1 MRRLNQNPGVEFWES
16 GQMFQEVIDISDGL
30 RHVSKLSDIFWT
42 QRRKNLGLGHLEINF
57 SSIIDKSGS

>member
-30 RHVSKLSDIFWT
+30 RHVSKLSDIF
-42 QRRKNLGLGHLEINF
+42 
-57 SSIIDKSGS
+57 